1 VLHVP
6 RCDEKRGFVF
16 IFLKNFLFFKKI
28 KTKSPSFLVAA
39 WHVKKRDFTPFH
51 IYLKTHKILTKK
63 GVDKLSELY
72 KGVILEHNGTPQY
85 FEKRPTAQHVIE
97 AYNPL
102 CGDKFKLFLDIENG
116 TITKATFHGYGC
128 AISKAATSVLL
139 VNLQEK
145 TIEQAVNQIDT
156 YFSVLD
162 AKNGIYTEGSLFD
175 ENINAFKAVQQF
187 PERMTCATLSWQAAK
202 DFFHQV

>member
-1 VLHVP
+1 M
-6 RCDEKRGFVF
+6 
-16 IFLKNFLFFKKI
+16 
-28 KTKSPSFLVAA
+28 
-39 WHVKKRDFTPFH
+39 
-51 IYLKTHKILTKK
+51 
-63 GVDKLSELY
+63 
-72 KGVILEHNGTPQY
+72 EHNGTPQY
-85 FEKRPTAQHVIE
+85 FEKNPSAQHVIE

-139 VNLQEK
+139 VNLQGK
-145 TIEQAVNQIDT
+145 TTQEALNQIDT
-156 YFSVLD
+156 YFYVLD
-162 AKNGIYTEGSLFD
+162 AKNAVDTEEPVPILIRESLFD

-202 DFFHQV
+202 EFLNKR